1 MSTINT
7 RIVRRSVGLLEEIIP
22 SRHAELYAI
31 DFSYQE
37 RMLAPDEPTAAKI
50 SRAALAPAAK
60 RAELVE
66 KGRLPKPGEGPDAA
80 ERAQSWFRYD
90 LIAEADGPAGASGS
104 LSFKLAGSVSGGD
117 PGYDETAK
125 MVSETAVALATHTRE
140 ERAEANIHAKISRR
154 RSGTPK
160 ECSDPELV
168 ALHKRM
174 QELSAGL
181 GGGGA
186 VGGGGVKAGWPNS
199 SGVSL
204 AGPTSS
210 SSRHSR
216 SSSTRKQQQSTQH
229 ASWASGFAS
238 YAESLL
244 PAAPPRSQFEWVVE
258 NPLMMHR
265 ASDEDRQLQRRLS
278 MLNSLQQETIKLEKK
293 MRAEVSP

>member
-1 MSTINT
+1 
-7 RIVRRSVGLLEEIIP
+7 
-22 SRHAELYAI
+22 
-31 DFSYQE
+31 
-37 RMLAPDEPTAAKI
+37 
-50 SRAALAPAAK
+50 
-60 RAELVE
+60 
-66 KGRLPKPGEGPDAA
+66 
-80 ERAQSWFRYD
+80 
-90 LIAEADGPAGASGS
+90 
-104 LSFKLAGSVSGGD
+104 
-117 PGYDETAK
+117 
-125 MVSETAVALATHTRE
+125 
-140 ERAEANIHAKISRR
+140 
-154 RSGTPK
+154 
-160 ECSDPELV
+160 
-168 ALHKRM
+168 M